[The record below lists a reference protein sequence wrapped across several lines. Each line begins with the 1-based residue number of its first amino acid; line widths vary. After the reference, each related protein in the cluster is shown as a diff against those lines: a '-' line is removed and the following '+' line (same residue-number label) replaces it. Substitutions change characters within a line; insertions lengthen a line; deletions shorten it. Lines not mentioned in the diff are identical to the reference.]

1 MHRDCTSV
9 ICTILCFCCLV
20 LASCSAP
27 TSSPTTHATITPGV
41 TKIIPTPTPSPLPTP
56 TPTTAA
62 PKNYTMRT
70 LLQGTGRPDD
80 LAFDQ
85 NGHLLFSDFYAGTVS
100 RLNSNGTVTVL
111 LRGIAG
117 PEGIVVLA
125 NGTMIIA
132 EQRTNRILVLP
143 PQATSPTVLR
153 QLPGTPSSQSCKDG
167 VDGIAL
173 DATNQTLI
181 IPDSPTGDVYRLS
194 LDGKNLTLLA
204 SGIVRPVGAAV
215 DAQGNVYVAD
225 ECGGAL
231 WRISPNK
238 TTTRFGQFGML
249 DDVVLDTHGNVLVTD
264 LQPSIHSLIRLN
276 LTTGQRETLLSKGL
290 IEPQG
295 LALDA
300 HDNIFVSDDYANL
313 ILELCA
319 HTC

>member
-1 MHRDCTSV
+1 
-9 ICTILCFCCLV
+9 
-20 LASCSAP
+20 
-27 TSSPTTHATITPGV
+27 
-41 TKIIPTPTPSPLPTP
+41 
-56 TPTTAA
+56 
-62 PKNYTMRT
+62 MRI
-70 LLQGTGRPDD
+70 LLQGVGRPDD
-80 LAFDQ
+80 LAFDPS
-85 NGHLLFSDFYAGTVS
+85 GRLLFSDFYAGTVS
-100 RLNSNGTVTVL
+100 RLNANGTITML

-117 PEGIVVLA
+117 PEGIVVLTD
-125 NGTMIIA
+125 GTMIIA
-132 EQRTNRILVLP
+132 EQRTNRILALA
-143 PQATSPTVLR
+143 PQATSPMVLR
-153 QLPGTPSSQSCKDG
+153 QLPGTPSTQQCKDG

-173 DATNQTLI
+173 DATSKTLI

-231 WRISPNK
+231 WRIAPNK
-238 TTTRFGQFGML
+238 TQTRFGQVGML

-264 LQPSIHSLIRLN
+264 LQPSIHALIRMN
-276 LTTGQRETLLSKGL
+276 LATGLRETLVSKGL

-295 LALDA
+295 LVIGTR
-300 HDNIFVSDDYANL
+300 DNIFVSDDYANL